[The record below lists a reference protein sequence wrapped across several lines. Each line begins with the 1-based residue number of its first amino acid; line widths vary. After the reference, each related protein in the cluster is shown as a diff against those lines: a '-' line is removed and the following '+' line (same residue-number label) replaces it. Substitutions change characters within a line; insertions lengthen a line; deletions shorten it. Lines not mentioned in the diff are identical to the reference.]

1 MPYYYVKKSEEG
13 TNSPFVTRPVDGD
26 VTGGA
31 VCDIGAIE
39 ATETI
44 DELYVPIVVR

>member
-1 MPYYYVKKSEEG
+1 MVAQAYAALHPERIAALILCD
-13 TNSPFVTRPVDGD
+13 T
-26 VTGGA
+26 A

-44 DELYVPIVVR
+44 NELYVPIVVR